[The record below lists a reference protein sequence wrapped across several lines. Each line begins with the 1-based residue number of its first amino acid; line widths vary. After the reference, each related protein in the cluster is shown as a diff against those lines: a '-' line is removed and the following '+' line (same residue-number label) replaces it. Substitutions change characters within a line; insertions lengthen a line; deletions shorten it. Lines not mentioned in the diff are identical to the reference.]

1 MHGVSIMCEGTG
13 GLSCLWSGEL
23 ADALFMS
30 MREGMGIGVGVG

>member
-1 MHGVSIMCEGTG
+1 MHGVSIMCEETG
-13 GLSCLWSGEL
+13 GLPCLWSGQL